1 MATKKKQSGN
11 LADLIEIAF
20 DAVKKKFGDKK
31 VELKISKRLGG
42 KLNLYGMNKAQ
53 ENFWAEV
60 EKNGREER
68 LLKVEQ
74 SGSSYKATYNMP
86 NIHALSSGIDYESTY
101 LPLKVDN
108 ILNLKDYDR
117 SLFDLVVIG
126 DKYYNGSD
134 GQGYYAG
141 YYLKSY
147 FGNIFSDLELG
158 FYVEK
163 TLVGA
168 VDIDTSSRG
177 GKGSRFELQFRDNE
191 RSHSG
196 RSIVPKTIRSII
208 FNTMHTPDKTEQLF
222 FQQKFKEFR
231 DSYRFGGDDNP
242 HRTLNKIDKE
252 LTRLVN
258 KEKINFG
265 ILNRDTFADTLDKLG
280 NCIKEVESSES
291 SKSFFKF
298 IDEYKDI
305 LADYN
310 YLDTLLNKDTKDH
323 MVFVN
328 FVNGRYSVVSHK
340 DGVYVRDY
348 YDSPEDLP
356 EDIRD
361 KYSLLSSSD
370 EDIFYVGFKL
380 GDCYAVSLLQ

>member
-31 VELKISKRLGG
+31 VELKISKHFGH
-42 KLNLYGMNKAQ
+42 KLDLISLKGVNKAQ
-53 ENFWAEV
+53 HNFWGEV
-60 EKNGREER
+60 EKNGREKN
-68 LLKVEQ
+68 LLKVVLNH
-74 SGSSYKATYNMP
+74 GATYDMP
-86 NIHALSSGIDYESTY
+86 DIHALSSDIDYQSTY
-101 LPLKVDN
+101 LPLEVDK

-134 GQGYYAG
+134 GQGFYAG
-141 YYLKSY
+141 YYLKMY

-158 FYVEK
+158 FYVDK
-163 TLVGA
+163 TLIGA
-168 VDIDTSSRG
+168 VDIYTSSRG
-177 GKGSRFELQFRDNE
+177 GKGLRFELQFKDNN

-196 RSIVPKTIRSII
+196 RSIVPKSIRSII
-208 FNTMHTPDKTEQLF
+208 FNTMHAPDKTEQLF
-222 FQQKFKEFR
+222 FEQKLKEFR
-231 DSYRFGGDDNP
+231 STYKFGGDDNS

-252 LTRLVN
+252 LTSLVN
-258 KEKINFG
+258 EERINFG
-265 ILNRDTFADTLDKLG
+265 ILHRDTFADTLDKLG
-280 NCIKEVESSES
+280 SCIKEVESSES

-310 YLDTLLNKDTKDH
+310 YLNTLLDMNMKNH

-328 FVNGRYSVVSHK
+328 FVNDKYSVVSHR

-380 GDCYAVSLLQ
+380 GDCYAVSLL